1 MHPYLEEL
9 YSRNKQNERETK
21 NEESP
26 YSPEAM
32 GINENNEKPRSLNP
46 LSPYTDQLEEARK
59 LDTASQEES
68 QLAGEAEKLQA
79 TPEDASASMWA
90 GLADIGAQTAS
101 NYAKASGV
109 QVSGKPFNEATET
122 VKQKLTLKENLR
134 KNLLDKVQA
143 KKAEREAKKKSL
155 YEQIGMGMKIEEDS
169 RSRTEFGQKQEDRAR
184 LDRPLTPEEKAR
196 YQAVARSRG
205 SKMPFDTATQ
215 RDIPRIEAALGL
227 TAKPESAGG
236 GRLALPAKL
245 PSVQNVNKAMKELGL
260 SPLPEDGTSTL
271 GDVQS
276 AEQRVAEIRRTV
288 GGVRTIDETGAQD
301 AQVWLSTQPE
311 KTKMFV
317 ANTVKEFNKDRKA
330 VDAEAQDMRLLSTLM
345 EELDKGNAFSG
356 QTLKNRLPRVVGGEK
371 GVLTDQ
377 DVNRLSGSQ
386 TYWNQ
391 LNQFFNNKITEGS
404 NFTDQDKR
412 EIRQVIAAIKNNQAV
427 NLSEAEQRAGSV
439 LRSGLG
445 PNAPISLLY
454 GGAQQPSTPAQ
465 KSDTIPS
472 DKVRVKNPA
481 GKTGLIPRS
490 QLEAAKKQ
498 GYTEVP

>member
-1 MHPYLEEL
+1 MHPYLESL
-9 YSRNKQNERETK
+9 YSRAKQDEREKKIEDEPFHNSVTGV
-21 NEESP
+21 NDAGVS
-26 YSPEAM
+26 
-32 GINENNEKPRSLNP
+32 PRSLNP
-46 LSPYTDQLEEARK
+46 ITPYADQLEESRK
-59 LDTASQEES
+59 QDVATEEETRLS
-68 QLAGEAEKLQA
+68 SEAEALQA
-79 TPEDASASMWA
+79 TPEDATASMWA
-90 GLADIGAQTAS
+90 GLTDIGAQTAS

-109 QVSGKPFNEATET
+109 QVSGKPFNEASEM
-122 VKQKLTLKENLR
+122 VKQKMALRDNLR
-134 KNLLDKVQA
+134 KNLLDKVQS

-155 YEQIGMGMKIEEDS
+155 YEQIGMGMKLEDVG
-169 RSRTEFGQKQEDRAR
+169 RERTEFAQKQEDRAR
-184 LDRPLTPEEKAR
+184 LDEMIPEGKMQLYKDVAAR
-196 YQAVARSRG
+196 RKVKLDPSWIRNRDENSIREMIGLSPAPDSG
-205 SKMPFDTATQ
+205 S
-215 RDIPRIEAALGL
+215 
-227 TAKPESAGG
+227 G

-245 PSVQNVNKAMKELGL
+245 PSVTNVNKALKELGL

-276 AEQRVAEIRRTV
+276 AEQRVAEIRRTI
-288 GGVRTIDETGAQD
+288 GGVRSIDETGAQD
-301 AQVWLSTQPE
+301 ASAWLSTQPE

-317 ANTVKEFNKDRKA
+317 AKTVGEFNKDRKA
-330 VDAEAQDMRLLSTLM
+330 VDSENQDMRLLDTLM
-345 EELDKGNAFSG
+345 DELDKGNAFSG
-356 QTLKNRLPRVVGGEK
+356 QVLKNRLPRVVGGEK

-391 LNQFFNNKITEGS
+391 LNQFFNNKIAEGS
-404 NFTDQDKR
+404 PFTDQDKKEVR
-412 EIRQVIAAIKNNQAV
+412 AVISAIKNNQGKT
-427 NLSEAEQRAGSV
+427 LEAAETRAGAV

-445 PNAPISLLY
+445 PNAPINLLY
-454 GGAQQPSTPAQ
+454 GGTQQPSTPAA